1 MDIKENDENRGEY
14 WNKYYDSRSAPII
27 PSQFA
32 VFFANEINPKS
43 SVIELGSGNGRDSF
57 FFSKI
62 VNHVIAVDGSEVA
75 VNNCK
80 NKAIED
86 GLNNIDLLHSL
97 IDDPEL
103 FSELEKILL
112 NSSASR
118 NSLFVYSRFFLHSIN
133 EDEENKMIL
142 LISKLLDSYT
152 GSAYLEFRTEE
163 DKHLSKYTG
172 AHFRRYVAPKNLINK
187 FNNMNF
193 SIDYHVEGLGYAKH
207 KVDDAHAAR
216 LVVSKNRS

>member
-1 MDIKENDENRGEY
+1 MDIKENTENRGEY
-14 WNKYYDSRSAPII
+14 WNKYYDSRSAPIM

-32 VFFANEINPKS
+32 VFFVNEINPES

-80 NKAIED
+80 NKVIED
-86 GLNNIDLLHSL
+86 DLNNIDFLHSL
-97 IDDPEL
+97 IDEPEL
-103 FSELEKILL
+103 LSKLEKKLL
-112 NSSASR
+112 DSKADM
-118 NSLFVYSRFFLHSIN
+118 NSLFIYSRFFLHSIN
-133 EDEENKMIL
+133 EEEENKMIL
-142 LISKLLDSYT
+142 LISKLLESYT

-172 AHFRRYVAPKNLINK
+172 THFRRYVAPNNLIDK
-187 FNNMNF
+187 FKKMNF
-193 SIDYHVEGLGYAKH
+193 SIDYHVEGLGYAKY

-216 LVVSKNRS
+216 LIVSKNKL